1 MTETEIIQK
10 IQHINKKILELQIQ
24 KENLIKAVK
33 KMREEKY
40 SGKNIF

>member
-10 IQHINKKILELQIQ
+10 IQYINKKISELQIQ

-40 SGKNIF
+40 SEKNTF